1 MPKRVDANQVA
12 VVAALREYGA
22 TVLDMHTLGKGAPDI
37 VVGYAGRNYLCEIK
51 APGGKLT
58 PSERDWHNAWRGTV
72 WVIYTVDQA
81 IDLIREAMEDEE

>member
-12 VVAALREYGA
+12 VVAALREFGA
-22 TVLDMHTLGKGAPDI
+22 AVWVTSGCGKGAPDI
-37 VVGYAGRNYLCEIK
+37 VVGFAGRNYLCEIK

-72 WVIYTVDQA
+72 WVIHDAWEA
-81 IDLIREAMEDEE
+81 IEIMQEQEEMEK